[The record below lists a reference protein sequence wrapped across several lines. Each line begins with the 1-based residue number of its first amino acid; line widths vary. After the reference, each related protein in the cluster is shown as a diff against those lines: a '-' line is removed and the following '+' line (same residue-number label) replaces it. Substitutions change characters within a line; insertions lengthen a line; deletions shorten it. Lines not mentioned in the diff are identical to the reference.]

1 LKFLKYDWFVADF
14 KTKGSVIDFLNQYST
29 TKINSA
35 KVNFKE
41 YNWGL
46 MNKSKSKLSP
56 VIYNPLQQIYIK
68 EHKPN
73 RRTIL

>member
-1 LKFLKYDWFVADF
+1 LIGFAAD
-14 KTKGSVIDFLNQYST
+14 KTKGSVIDFLNQYT
-29 TKINSA
+29 TKLIAA

-46 MNKSKSKLSP
+46 NEYKLSP